1 MAKVNEVIDLKLGQ
15 KSLIGVE
22 KSDFS
27 RLQDPSGNPVYQQG
41 VTSVCV
47 TSRGFLEAE
56 PVIAGAGGGGTL
68 PHRGSFAP
76 PSGFCSFVPPPP
88 STSSFSPPSSLLLS
102 FELCSVTPHLSLL
115 YQVARTPNCHKILE
129 LQLFDSEG
137 SLKVLERCCEI
148 RKDRM
153 KVKRTPW

>member
-1 MAKVNEVIDLKLGQ
+1 MVELYKPQVTKTNGIIKNLDFCSLKLGQ

-115 YQVARTPNCHKILE
+115 YQGRKLLPLISIARFNPPGTL
-129 LQLFDSEG
+129 
-137 SLKVLERCCEI
+137 
-148 RKDRM
+148 
-153 KVKRTPW
+153 